1 MKAIAQATGRSLD
14 KIKSDAAAAGDLG
27 IVAENS
33 RSTQKT
39 LFQPQPL
46 TVHAVFQK
54 LKEVAGMSGSA
65 VSNGIRP
72 KFS

>member
-14 KIKSDAAAAGDLG
+14 KIKSDAAEAGDLG
-27 IVAENS
+27 IVAESS

-46 TVHAVFQK
+46 TVLSVFQK
-54 LKEVAGMSGSA
+54 LKEVAAMSGSS
-65 VSNGIRP
+65 VR
-72 KFS
+72 